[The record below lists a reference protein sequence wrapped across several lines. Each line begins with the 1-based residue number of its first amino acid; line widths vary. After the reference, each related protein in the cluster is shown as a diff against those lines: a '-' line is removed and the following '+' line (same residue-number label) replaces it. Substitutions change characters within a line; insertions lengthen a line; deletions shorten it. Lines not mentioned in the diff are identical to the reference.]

1 MILLNCSAKLN
12 YKLSNGRDKGLRGGN
27 VGGGV
32 TTDSSD
38 LVKLSNGRY
47 KGLRG
52 VWLNSQVFRL
62 VLKDMLLML
71 L

>member
-1 MILLNCSAKLN
+1 M
-12 YKLSNGRDKGLRGGN
+12 
-27 VGGGV
+27 

-52 VWLNSQVFRL
+52 GDVGGVTTDGLVKRDKGLRGGNVWGGG
-62 VLKDMLLML
+62 
-71 L
+71 

>member
-1 MILLNCSAKLN
+1 MVTWGGVTTDSSDLV
-12 YKLSNGRDKGLRGGN
+12 KLSNGRDKGLRGGD

-38 LVKLSNGRY
+38 LVKLSNDRD

-52 VWLNSQVFRL
+52 GDVGGDYR
-62 VLKDMLLML
+62 
-71 L
+71 

>member
-1 MILLNCSAKLN
+1 M
-12 YKLSNGRDKGLRGGN
+12 
-27 VGGGV
+27 

-52 VWLNSQVFRL
+52 GDVGGVTTDSSDL
-62 VLKDMLLML
+62 VKLSNGRDKGLRGGNVGGG
-71 L
+71 

>member
-1 MILLNCSAKLN
+1 MTTDSSDLVE
-12 YKLSNGRDKGLRGGN
+12 LSNGRDKGLRGGN

-38 LVKLSNGRY
+38 LVKLSNGRD

-52 VWLNSQVFRL
+52 GDVGGGGDYR
-62 VLKDMLLML
+62 
-71 L
+71 

>member
-1 MILLNCSAKLN
+1 M
-12 YKLSNGRDKGLRGGN
+12 
-27 VGGGV
+27 VTWGGV

-52 VWLNSQVFRL
+52 GNVTTDSRILLNC
-62 VLKDMLLML
+62 LMVVTKG
-71 L
+71 

>member
-1 MILLNCSAKLN
+1 M
-12 YKLSNGRDKGLRGGN
+12 
-27 VGGGV
+27 VTWGGGV

-52 VWLNSQVFRL
+52 GNVGGGGDYR
-62 VLKDMLLML
+62 
-71 L
+71 

>member
-1 MILLNCSAKLN
+1 MTTDSSDLV
-12 YKLSNGRDKGLRGGN
+12 KLSNGRDKGLRGGN
-27 VGGGV
+27 VGWGV

-52 VWLNSQVFRL
+52 GNVGGGGDYR
-62 VLKDMLLML
+62 
-71 L
+71 

>member
-1 MILLNCSAKLN
+1 MTTNSSDLV
-12 YKLSNGRDKGLRGGN
+12 KLSNGRDKGLRGGN

-38 LVKLSNGRY
+38 LVKLSNGRD

-52 VWLNSQVFRL
+52 GDVGG
-62 VLKDMLLML
+62 
-71 L
+71 